1 MLIHNL
7 SCMYVCRN
15 KCNGKQLSSNC
26 YAPTNRKYIEF
37 LLGLS
42 SPIRLRNLP
51 KKKQ

>member
-1 MLIHNL
+1 MLIHNIYL
-7 SCMYVCRN
+7 ACTCVEIN
-15 KCNGKQLSSNC
+15 NGKQLSSNC

-42 SPIRLRNLP
+42 SPKRLRNLP